1 MKKLNKL
8 LTAALATVTTSV
20 ILAGCGSNS
29 LGNTVNAASKDD
41 AVTVGNDA
49 SKDTGEKKGT
59 LKVSIGADWYPF
71 LFIDEDDNLAGYDV
85 DVINAVAEKIG
96 YDVEFDIAT
105 DIAAFFAALETGR
118 SDLGTW
124 EISYTK
130 ERGEKYLF
138 SDVSY
143 NTQNV
148 YLVVGADSDITDI
161 SQLQDVHINADD
173 ATSIWGQFWIKYAEE
188 HPEQNLTLEKR
199 NGTPYDE
206 VNIEA
211 VKNGT
216 IAAFINTKVAIEQVN
231 QQYGEV
237 YKLIGDPVI
246 SNPVY
251 QVFKQG
257 NEELRDE
264 WDKALQELIDDGTL
278 DKLREKWNA

>member
-1 MKKLNKL
+1 MKKTNKL

-20 ILAGCGSNS
+20 IFAGCGSNS

-41 AVTVGNDA
+41 VVTVGNDA

-59 LKVSIGADWYPF
+59 LKISIGADWYPF

-124 EISYTK
+124 EISFTE

-138 SDVSY
+138 SEVSY

-173 ATSIWGQFWIKYAEE
+173 ATSIWGQFWVKYAEE
-188 HPEQNLTLEKR
+188 HPEQNLTLEKI

>member
-41 AVTVGNDA
+41 VVTVGNDA

-124 EISYTK
+124 EISFTE

-138 SDVSY
+138 SEVSY

-173 ATSIWGQFWIKYAEE
+173 ATSIWGQFWVKYAEE
-188 HPEQNLTLEKR
+188 HPEQNLTLEKI